1 MRDAFPILW
10 WLAAAV
16 VIALLL
22 ISMGYAASQA
32 ILLAVFFLPGMLCA
46 RYFYPQLSFEERRK
60 GVLDTLY
67 LTLAI
72 LCTEYLALILGHRTA
87 LPDDEIPDLLF
98 NPLFILLVLSACIL
112 PEILI
117 ERRLEARRPYD
128 RMLRFVSDRRPVTL
142 DPAEL
147 LYVESNDSEVWLHT
161 RSGEAYRTKTRIS
174 QWEALLDRRFLR
186 IHRSYIINTEC
197 IEEYHPTRIR
207 IGGSDIEI
215 SRKYKEAVRRRLG
228 PEYHTPPASPAPPV
242 PPLRPDRYA
251 VVTGASPRP
260 RTGSSGR
267 PRAHDRQPPPP
278 CTTQPVRSP
287 PRAGVSAAP
296 RPRCGVH
303 TSSCA

>member
-72 LCTEYLALILGHRTA
+72 LCIEYLALILGHRTA

-117 ERRLEARRPYD
+117 ERPARGPQALRPHAPVRLRP
-128 RMLRFVSDRRPVTL
+128 
-142 DPAEL
+142 PAG
-147 LYVESNDSEVWLHT
+147 HT
-161 RSGEAYRTKTRIS
+161 RPRGA
-174 QWEALLDRRFLR
+174 ALRRVER
-186 IHRSYIINTEC
+186 QRGMAP
-197 IEEYHPTRIR
+197 HP
-207 IGGSDIEI
+207 
-215 SRKYKEAVRRRLG
+215 LG
-228 PEYHTPPASPAPPV
+228 
-242 PPLRPDRYA
+242 
-251 VVTGASPRP
+251 
-260 RTGSSGR
+260 
-267 PRAHDRQPPPP
+267 
-278 CTTQPVRSP
+278 
-287 PRAGVSAAP
+287 
-296 RPRCGVH
+296 
-303 TSSCA
+303 